1 VSVLLQAS
9 AIAKSFAGARAL
21 RGVSF
26 DLSDGEI
33 HALVGENGAGKSTL
47 IKILSGAESPDSGS
61 LAVRGHAVPRLT
73 PALARTLGIAT
84 IYQQPALFPHLPV
97 AENIALSREREGPWR
112 RVNWAA
118 RRRTAREILERIGAT
133 IDPDRLVGTLTMPE
147 QQIVEIAKALGTDA
161 RILIMDEPTSSLT
174 GREVE
179 RLITIVTRL
188 RAEGAGIVYISHRLD
203 EVLALADRISV
214 LRDGEMVATR
224 EKVSVDRRELIRL
237 MVGRDLTVMY
247 PRRSGQPGSVAL
259 EVRNL
264 SSRASGLHD
273 VSLTVRH
280 GEILGIA
287 GLVGSGRT
295 ELAETIFGIR
305 SADAGA
311 VLVDGAVARIADAPD
326 AIAHGIAYVPEDRR
340 QHGVVLPMSVAAN
353 STLASLKAVSRR
365 GIIDAARER
374 RCADR
379 AVADLGVKA
388 ASIDA
393 PVDSLSG
400 GNQQKVSLGR
410 WLATS
415 PAILILD
422 EPTQGVDVAAKAE
435 LHGII
440 NRLADAGAAVI
451 MISSELPEV
460 LALSDRVAVMRG
472 GTIAGVLPRD
482 EATADRVM
490 DMALR

>member
-9 AIAKSFAGARAL
+9 AIAKSFAGAHAL

-26 DLSDGEI
+26 DLSGGEI

-47 IKILSGAESPDSGS
+47 IKILSGAETPDSGS
-61 LAVRGHAVPRLT
+61 LEVGGQSVRHLT
-73 PALARTLGIAT
+73 PSLARALGIAA
-84 IYQQPALFPHLPV
+84 IYQQPALFPHLSV
-97 AENIALSREREGPWR
+97 AENIALPRERGASWR
-112 RVNWAA
+112 RVDWTA
-118 RRRTAREILERIGAT
+118 RRRTARDILERIGAA
-133 IDPDRLVGTLTMPE
+133 IDPDRPVGALTMPE

-161 RILIMDEPTSSLT
+161 RILIMDEPTASLT

-179 RLITIVTRL
+179 RLFTIVARL

-224 EKVSVDRRELIRL
+224 DRTSVDRRELIRL
-237 MVGRDLTVMY
+237 MVGRDLTALH
-247 PRRSGQPGSVAL
+247 PQRSGQPGSVAL
-259 EVRNL
+259 EVRGL

-273 VSLTVRH
+273 ISLVLRH

-305 SADAGA
+305 PADSGT
-311 VLVDGAVARIADAPD
+311 VLVDGAAVRIDETPD

-353 STLASLKAVSRR
+353 STLATLTAVSRR
-365 GIIDAARER
+365 GIIDAALER
-374 RCADR
+374 RAADR
-379 AVADLGVKA
+379 TVGELGVKA

-410 WLATS
+410 WLATN

-435 LHGII
+435 LHAII
-440 NRLADAGAAVI
+440 NRLADAGTAVI
-451 MISSELPEV
+451 VISSELPEV

-472 GTIAGVLPRD
+472 GTIAGVMPRG

-490 DMALR
+490 DVALR